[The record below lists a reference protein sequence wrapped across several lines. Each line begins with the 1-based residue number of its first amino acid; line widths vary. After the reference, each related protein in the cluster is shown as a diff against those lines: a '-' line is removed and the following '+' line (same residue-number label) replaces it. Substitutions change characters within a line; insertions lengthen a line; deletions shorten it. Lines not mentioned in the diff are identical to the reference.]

1 MLNLER
7 GKRRVIF
14 SGQNSHGSNESWY
27 YRMNLLSQIPKNN
40 KVAVVIECPTIDLI
54 LHLLRMKKNIHHE
67 MDYSFLLSS
76 TYWWM
81 RSIEF
86 ASFLRAIPRS
96 FSVYGI
102 DVPVNLNNY
111 SKYIDSLTSI
121 TFPEKKILLSL
132 MEYDIN
138 HNNIMSVISAKDRE
152 VAMNNKLSLIMEG
165 CYDLIFVVCH
175 NFHASKK
182 SWLNYPSLCQL
193 LRTDSIGN
201 YSIYSSA
208 VFSKNMSF
216 IATPDGSSLS
226 LNRIDNVCSKVTD
239 DNWLTKMVSS
249 LYRSEEKDV
258 LSLTIN
264 TPKHFDEI
272 IIYPKGHAIKVGI
285 V

>member
-40 KVAVVIECPTIDLI
+40 RVAVVIECPTIDLI

-81 RSIEF
+81 R
-86 ASFLRAIPRS
+86 
-96 FSVYGI
+96 
-102 DVPVNLNNY
+102 
-111 SKYIDSLTSI
+111 SI

-226 LNRIDNVCSKVTD
+226 LNRIDNVCSKVID